1 MRGSVLVLLAALGP
15 ASCSA
20 VGPACLWANGACR
33 FEFDGRTLAN
43 SDPTPASTLVVGVP
57 TRQLWLRV
65 WRCTRVDGVCD
76 DADLHGTGHCVGG
89 SDIDDCESERRVLQ
103 SHFAGSCSVPSTEYE
118 CRAASN
124 CVMEGPYCHCS
135 VPSWCPDSTSSRTT
149 CRYTNDGEC
158 DETTGICP
166 IGTDTND
173 CRGQRPP
180 PPPYSHPPPPYSSS
194 SRRRSSSS
202 SYSPPPPPAQSHHS
216 MAYVIT
222 FGLIIFCLRM
232 LAWLACKKATG
243 QAVGQVTQGQSRT
256 RPSTRVQPALAPPGN
271 RNENTPAILMRSRS
285 GNRAAILVP
294 TRRQREPGL
303 LSAPIVNPVGVQ
315 PADYIPP
322 ELMLS
327 DGPAG
332 AAVVPSESA
341 IQATTLSSIRNT
353 VLESTCPLVIFCS
366 GTHAFV
372 LCIVSR

>member
-1 MRGSVLVLLAALGP
+1 MARAIAWAARTSTTASLNGVFCSLILQAHAPCPAPSTSAELRRTVSWRDRTAIAPYHHGAQTALHRGLRAGIPMMENATRRP
-15 ASCSA
+15 AYARS
-20 VGPACLWANGACR
+20 
-33 FEFDGRTLAN
+33 GRTRTTAAA
-43 SDPTPASTLVVGVP
+43 SDHRHHPTLTRRRPTPVRLA
-57 TRQLWLRV
+57 
-65 WRCTRVDGVCD
+65 
-76 DADLHGTGHCVGG
+76 DAL
-89 SDIDDCESERRVLQ
+89 
-103 SHFAGSCSVPSTEYE
+103 AP
-118 CRAASN
+118 AAT
-124 CVMEGPYCHCS
+124 P
-135 VPSWCPDSTSSRTT
+135 
-149 CRYTNDGEC
+149 
-158 DETTGICP
+158 
-166 IGTDTND
+166 
-173 CRGQRPP
+173 
-180 PPPYSHPPPPYSSS
+180 
-194 SRRRSSSS
+194 
-202 SYSPPPPPAQSHHS
+202 PPPPPAQSHHS